1 MAWSIIL
8 GALAAWGVLCALW
21 ALLGWLLPGSGGG
34 VVLLCLCRP
43 RRSLEGAILRHRWL
57 RSLGL
62 MRCPLLILGDPLSA
76 EEQAV
81 YRKKY
86 PGIEFCSLE
95 ELTARLEVE
104 RNQFE

>member
-1 MAWSIIL
+1 
-8 GALAAWGVLCALW
+8 
-21 ALLGWLLPGSGGG
+21 
-34 VVLLCLCRP
+34 
-43 RRSLEGAILRHRWL
+43 
-57 RSLGL
+57 

-81 YRKKY
+81 YRTKY